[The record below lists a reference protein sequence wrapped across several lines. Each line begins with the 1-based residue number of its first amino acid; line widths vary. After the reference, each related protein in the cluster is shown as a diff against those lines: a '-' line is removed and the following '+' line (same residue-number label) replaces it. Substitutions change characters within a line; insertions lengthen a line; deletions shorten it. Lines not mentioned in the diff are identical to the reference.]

1 MSEILFC
8 GKQISDGGWVYGYPY
23 SDGKKS
29 YIAYEGKKDCI
40 IHEVV
45 PETLKPYTGLLD
57 KNSQKI
63 FEGNIIKAIWRY
75 LSNIYTVVGIVKYD
89 NAAFFLETDDHYLFF
104 EDNIFSAECEVI
116 GNIYDNPELIG
127 GNQT

>member
-1 MSEILFC
+1 MTNGGNKVSKILFC

-57 KNSQKI
+57 KNSKKI
-63 FEGNIIKAIWRY
+63 FEGDILKRIVAKQEI
-75 LSNIYTVVGIVKYD
+75 IYTVDWCDNCALFVLRKASRRGVRKGIYRGS
-89 NAAFFLETDDHYLFF
+89 E
-104 EDNIFSAECEVI
+104 
-116 GNIYDNPELIG
+116 
-127 GNQT
+127 

>member
-1 MSEILFC
+1 MSEILFR

-57 KNSQKI
+57 KNSKKI
-63 FEGNIIKAIWRY
+63 FEGDILKRIVAKQEI
-75 LSNIYTVVGIVKYD
+75 IYTVDWCD
-89 NAAFFLETDDHYLFF
+89 NCALFVLPCITREELETDFTIFNGYDF
-104 EDNIFSAECEVI
+104 EII
-116 GNIYDNPELIG
+116 GNIHDTPELMG